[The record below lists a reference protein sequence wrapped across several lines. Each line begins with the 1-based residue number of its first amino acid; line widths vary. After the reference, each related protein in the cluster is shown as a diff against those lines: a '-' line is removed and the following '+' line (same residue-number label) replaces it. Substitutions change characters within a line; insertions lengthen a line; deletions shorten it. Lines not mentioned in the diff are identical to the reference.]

1 MDEPKSHVQRLL
13 LGKSKRKVILKKRPK
28 RERCRNVVV
37 VVAAVAVEVVPEGA
51 KQPML
56 AQPLDQ
62 TNGIIAANAIFLSEA
77 SMMQTSIMKL
87 KWWKML
93 S

>member
-1 MDEPKSHVQRLL
+1 MRKSHVQRLL
-13 LGKSKRKVILKKRPK
+13 LGKSKRKVILKKCPK
-28 RERCRNVVV
+28 MERCRNVVV
-37 VVAAVAVEVVPEGA
+37 VVAAVAVAVVPEGA
-51 KQPML
+51 KRPMH
-56 AQPLDQ
+56 AQLLDR

-77 SMMQTSIMKL
+77 SMMQISITKR